1 MRFERQTFGPPEPTV
16 VVVEIR
22 DNRRVTIWIAAIHV

>member
-1 MRFERQTFGPPEPTV
+1 MRFERHTFGSAEPTV

-22 DNRRVTIWIAAIHV
+22 DHRRVTIWIAAVHS